1 LKENNN
7 KEFSQSGLEPQ
18 IVAEHRLGMTAFIY
32 SIIMLGSSFMP
43 EESVVKWLLIN
54 IFFSIIFLF
63 TLFMLW
69 SKYKNDTGRY
79 YSYQVYGMLMGIV
92 FFGITPIF
100 KLSYP
105 SIYFWI
111 IAFITTTLIISSHL
125 LRKRIVMSF
134 VNKKHK
140 ILLTILSIYMMLLII
155 IGIALMAIM
164 RNNQSPENAG
174 MSILI
179 YLVCAMFM
187 VMAPAFLVSKD
198 DVEKLKIK

>member
-1 LKENNN
+1 MNKNNN
-7 KEFSQSGLEPQ
+7 KEFSQSRLEPQ
-18 IVAEHRLGMTAFIY
+18 IVAEHRLGMTFFLFF
-32 SIIMLGSSFMP
+32 IIMIGTSFIP
-43 EESVVKWLLIN
+43 EKTVLTWIIIN
-54 IFFSIIFLF
+54 SIFTLIFLGI
-63 TLFMLW
+63 LFFLW
-69 SKYKNDTGRY
+69 TKYKYDTVKY
-79 YSYQVYGMLMGIV
+79 YSFQVYIMLMGIV

-179 YLVCAMFM
+179 Y
-187 VMAPAFLVSKD
+187 
-198 DVEKLKIK
+198 